1 MKKESLLMLVAGVLL
16 GAVWGFIGTREYYER
31 KQERPPAATAP
42 PAAPPAGEA
51 PGPESFDPEQHK
63 AMLEKIQA
71 EIAADPKNVEKRV
84 LLGNIYFDAGKFQQA
99 IPLYEEALGLE
110 PGNTDVL
117 VDLGICQRNL
127 GRFDAALAA
136 FDRALALDPKKKQA
150 LYNRV
155 VVYYFDLK
163 DRAKAEKALQELESA
178 YPGDEMA
185 ARLAREV
192 RGKG

>member
-1 MKKESLLMLVAGVLL
+1 MKKESLLMLLAGVLL
-16 GAVWGFIGTREYYER
+16 GAVLGFIGTREFYER
-31 KQERPPAATAP
+31 KKAGSVPP
-42 PAAPPAGEA
+42 PAAPAASPVQGNE
-51 PGPESFDPEQHK
+51 GFDPDQHK
-63 AMLEKIQA
+63 AMVEQIQA
-71 EIAADPKNVEKRV
+71 EIAADPKNVDKRV
-84 LLGNIYFDAGKFQQA
+84 LLGNIYFDGGKFDKA
-99 IPLYEEALGLE
+99 VPLYEEALKLD
-110 PGNTDVL
+110 PANTDVL

-127 GRFDAALAA
+127 GRFPEALEL

-155 VVYYFDLK
+155 VVYHFDLK
-163 DRAKAEKALQELESA
+163 DPEKAEKALKDLESA

>member
-1 MKKESLLMLVAGVLL
+1 MKKESLLMLIAGVLL
-16 GAVWGFIGTREYYER
+16 GAVLGFIGTREYYER
-31 KQERPPAATAP
+31 KKPGPAP
-42 PAAPPAGEA
+42 SPAAPAASPA

-63 AMLEKIQA
+63 AMLEQIQA

-84 LLGNIYFDAGKFQQA
+84 LLGNIYFDGGKFQQA
-99 IPLYEEALGLE
+99 VPLYDEALQLD
-110 PGNTDVL
+110 PSNTDVL

-127 GRFDAALAA
+127 GRFDKAIEY

-155 VVYYFDLK
+155 VVYHFDLK
-163 DRAKAEKALQELESA
+163 DGAKAEKALEDLESA

-185 ARLAREV
+185 SRLAREV
-192 RGKG
+192 RGKK

>member
-1 MKKESLLMLVAGVLL
+1 MKKESLLMLLAGVLL
-16 GAVWGFIGTREYYER
+16 GAVLGFIGTREFYER
-31 KQERPPAATAP
+31 KKAGAVPP
-42 PAAPPAGEA
+42 PAAPAASPAQGTEN
-51 PGPESFDPEQHK
+51 FDPEQHK
-63 AMLEKIQA
+63 AMVEQIQA
-71 EIAADPKNVEKRV
+71 EIAADPQNVEKRV
-84 LLGNIYFDAGKFQQA
+84 LLGNIYFDGGKFDKA
-99 IPLYEEALGLE
+99 IPLYEEALKLD
-110 PGNTDVL
+110 PANTDVL

-127 GRFDAALAA
+127 GRFPEALEH

-155 VVYYFDLK
+155 VVYHFDLK
-163 DRAKAEKALQELESA
+163 DPEKAEKALKDLESA